1 MKGGDAERGCSG
13 LWSVNVVW
21 FSSVSYRSEEY
32 RSRQGLGGR
41 MTVNVSKSISLTA
54 YRTARLR
61 LHLSPPLSLCLKAHV
76 LLSLSLSSRLSFDTL
91 YYARNQTR
99 RGAVP
104 AERELGVGTRCV
116 VSDLIASSFVR
127 DGHERQQAARPTS
140 SKRV

>member
-1 MKGGDAERGCSG
+1 
-13 LWSVNVVW
+13 
-21 FSSVSYRSEEY
+21 
-32 RSRQGLGGR
+32 

-99 RGAVP
+99 RGP
-104 AERELGVGTRCV
+104 SLLNESLGSEHVA
-116 VSDLIASSFVR
+116 LFPI
-127 DGHERQQAARPTS
+127 
-140 SKRV
+140 